1 MNPKSGA
8 NGMKKKSRKL
18 KAKEKPPFT
27 VDLILYHGKIAT
39 FDTQDSFVE
48 AVAAKFGRIMVTGNN
63 DEVLALAGPDTEV
76 INLEG
81 RTVLPG
87 LIDSHCHAD
96 QHALLYQK
104 WNWVGWPEMK
114 GIPALLEFIHKKTS
128 NTPTTVWCLGFGY
141 NDQKVGGYPAID
153 DLEKAAGGRPVFI
166 LRKDHHIG
174 LANRTACAVC
184 GVDKNSPD
192 PPFGQFDRD
201 PITGELT
208 GLMREAAAHI
218 FLAKVRESDT
228 VEEMVNALPQLF
240 KEYLRYGI
248 TSIHNSHASSKAIRA
263 YQVLREKKDLL
274 IRVGVILSGREEG
287 LIDAHI
293 KAGIQTGFGD
303 EWFRIIGVEWIPDCS
318 TSGRTAA
325 YYAPY
330 VGKPIF
336 GEPSPNYG
344 MLLYEVEDL
353 KARAIAAHQAGLR
366 ICMDGVGDRGIDF
379 VLDIFEAA
387 LTASPMKD
395 HRMRVEHCCF
405 VTPKIL
411 DRIKRLGVIDSS
423 ATAFMYDLG
432 DAYIANRG
440 AENMK
445 WMWPHRAL
453 IDAGI
458 QAPGHSD
465 ADVCDVNP
473 MRAIY
478 ALVARKTDTGQPLGP
493 EQAILVNEAI
503 RAYTVLGA
511 YAGNEEGIKGSI
523 EAGKLADMAVLD
535 RDIFSI
541 PVEEIK
547 DVVVDMTIVDGKVVY
562 TSKGFRA

>member
-1 MNPKSGA
+1 MRSKISRNPKA
-8 NGMKKKSRKL
+8 KS
-18 KAKEKPPFT
+18 ETCFT
-27 VDLILYHGKIAT
+27 ADIILYGGKIAT
-39 FDTQDSFVE
+39 FDARDSFVE
-48 AVAAKFGRIMVTGNN
+48 AVAAKFARIIATGKN

-76 INLEG
+76 IDLEG

-96 QHALLYQK
+96 QHALLHQK
-104 WNWVGWPEMK
+104 WNQVGWPEIK
-114 GIPALLEFIHKKTS
+114 SIPALLKFIHEKTS
-128 NTPTTVWCLGFGY
+128 RTPPAVWFLGFGY
-141 NDQKVGGYPAID
+141 NDQKVGGYPSID

-166 LRKDHHIG
+166 MRMDHHVG
-174 LANRTACAVC
+174 LANRTACAFC
-184 GVDKNSPD
+184 GVDKNSPN

-201 PITGELT
+201 PATGELT

-218 FLAKVRESDT
+218 FITKVREGDT
-228 VEEMVNALPQLF
+228 VEEMVNALPRLF
-240 KEYLRYGI
+240 KEYLQYGI

-263 YQVLREKKDLL
+263 YQILRKSKDLSL
-274 IRVGVILSGREEG
+274 RVGVILSGREEG
-287 LIDAHI
+287 LVESYI

-303 EWFRIIGVEWIPDCS
+303 EWLRIVGVEWIPDCS

-325 YYAPY
+325 YYTPY
-330 VGKPIF
+330 VGKPVV

-344 MLLYEVEDL
+344 MLLYEAEGL
-353 KARAIAAHQAGLR
+353 RALAIDAHKAGLR

-387 LTASPMKD
+387 LAACPMKD

-411 DRIKRLGVIDSS
+411 DRIKRLGAIDSS
-423 ATAFMYDLG
+423 GTAFMYDLG

-440 AENMK
+440 TDDMK
-445 WMWPHRAL
+445 WMWPHRSL
-453 IDAGI
+453 IDAGVPG
-458 QAPGHSD
+458 PGHSD
-465 ADVCDVNP
+465 ADVCHVNP

-478 ALVARKTDTGQPLGP
+478 ALVARKTDTGQPIGS
-493 EQAILVNEAI
+493 EQAIRIHEAI

-511 YAGNEEGIKGSI
+511 YAGNEEEIKGSI
-523 EAGKLADMAVLD
+523 EPGKLADMVVLD
-535 RDIFSI
+535 RDIFSV

-547 DVVVDMTIVDGKVVY
+547 DVAVDLTIVGGIVRY
-562 TSKGFRA
+562 RR